1 MLNLSPPLILAST
14 SVYRRELLQRFRI
27 PFEVVAPHVDETPMP
42 AETPQDLAS
51 RLALAKAHAVAKNR
65 PEAVVIGSD
74 QVVNLRGECLGKPG
88 THEKA
93 FHQLQRLSGHEVFFE
108 TAVAVICL
116 NNNFQNHEL
125 VRIRVQFRELGD
137 VEIENYLRAETPY
150 DCAGSAKSEGL
161 GITLLDVIESNDP
174 TALVGLPL
182 IATSRMLRQA
192 GLKFF

>member
-51 RLALAKAHAVAKNR
+51 RLALAKAHAVAKNK

-93 FHQLQRLSGHEVFFE
+93 FHQLQRLSGQEVFFE

-116 NNNFQNHEL
+116 NNNFQNQ
-125 VRIRVQFRELGD
+125 I
-137 VEIENYLRAETPY
+137 
-150 DCAGSAKSEGL
+150 
-161 GITLLDVIESNDP
+161 
-174 TALVGLPL
+174 
-182 IATSRMLRQA
+182 
-192 GLKFF
+192 